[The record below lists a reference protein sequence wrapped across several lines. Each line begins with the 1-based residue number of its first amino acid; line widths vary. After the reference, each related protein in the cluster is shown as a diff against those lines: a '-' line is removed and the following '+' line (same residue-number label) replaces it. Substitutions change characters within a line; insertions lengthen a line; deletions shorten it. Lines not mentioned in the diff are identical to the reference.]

1 MTPEETAAAARWPL
15 SIAEKVV
22 GGCVILLL
30 GWMATSVQTTAT
42 KVAVI
47 EAQLRT
53 LSASPYSAAD
63 AAKDR
68 DLVNERIAALTRR
81 VDTLETVRQ

>member
-1 MTPEETAAAARWPL
+1 MNRHAPNL
-15 SIAEKVV
+15 KAEKIV

-30 GWMATSVQTTAT
+30 GWMATSVQATAT

-47 EAQLRT
+47 EAQLRAVT
-53 LSASPYSAAD
+53 ASPYSAAD

-68 DLVNERIAALTRR
+68 DLIDERVAALAQRIE
-81 VDTLETVRQ
+81 TLENLGR